1 MMNRYGHGTG
11 DWGYGLTALIMI
23 LSKAE
28 VSKRL
33 RLISLVCPPAG
44 RSSNDHTQAWLLEWT
59 TIACPGSSRSTRI
72 A

>member
-1 MMNRYGHGTG
+1 MTG
-11 DWGYGLTALIMI
+11 YANLSLIGKTA
-23 LSKAE
+23 
-28 VSKRL
+28 VSQRF

-44 RSSNDHTQAWLLEWT
+44 RSSNDHTQAWLLEPT